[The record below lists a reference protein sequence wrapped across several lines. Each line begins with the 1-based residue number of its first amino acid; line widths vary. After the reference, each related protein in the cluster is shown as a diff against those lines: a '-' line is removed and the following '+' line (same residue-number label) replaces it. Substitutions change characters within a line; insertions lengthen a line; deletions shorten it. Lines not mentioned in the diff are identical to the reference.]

1 MSNKIAT
8 VTFTFSHDMEPV
20 ILKLEGAL
28 YQKEILEIL
37 KDIQNFYQLGVNDS
51 WMQGKVVVYEET
63 EETEELEGEN
73 CLEFVYEEFFLN

>member
-28 YQKEILEIL
+28 YQKEILETL
-37 KDIQNFYQLGVNDS
+37 RDIQNFYTTEVDDN
-51 WMQGKVVVYEET
+51 WMQGKVVVYEA
-63 EETEELEGEN
+63 TEELEGEN
-73 CLEFVYEEFFLN
+73 GLEFVYEEFFLN

>member
-8 VTFTFSHDMEPV
+8 ITFTFSHDMQPV

-37 KDIQNFYQLGVNDS
+37 KDIQNSYPTEVNDN
-51 WMQGKVVVYEET
+51 WMEGKLVVYEG
-63 EETEELEGEN
+63 TEELEGESG
-73 CLEFVYEEFFLN
+73 LEYIYEDIFLH

>member
-8 VTFTFSHDMEPV
+8 VTFTFDHNMQPV

-37 KDIQNFYQLGVNDS
+37 KDIQNAYPTEVDDG

-63 EETEELEGEN
+63 EELEGESG
-73 CLEFVYEEFFLN
+73 LEFVYRNIFLN

>member
-8 VTFTFSHDMEPV
+8 ITFTFDHDMQPV

-37 KDIQNFYQLGVNDS
+37 KDIQNAYTTEVDDN
-51 WMQGKVVVYEET
+51 WMQGKLVVYEA
-63 EETEELEGEN
+63 TEELEGESG
-73 CLEFVYEEFFLN
+73 LEFVYRNIFLN

>member
-8 VTFTFSHDMEPV
+8 ITFTFNHDMEPV

-37 KDIQNFYQLGVNDS
+37 KDIQNSYPTEVNDN
-51 WMQGKVVVYEET
+51 WMEGKVVVYEA
-63 EETEELEGEN
+63 TEELEGEN
-73 CLEFVYEEFFLN
+73 SLEFEYEDFFLH

>member
-8 VTFTFSHDMEPV
+8 VTFTFDHNMQPV

-37 KDIQNFYQLGVNDS
+37 KDIQNAYQTEVDDN
-51 WMQGKVVVYEET
+51 WMQGKLVVYEV
-63 EETEELEGEN
+63 TEELE
-73 CLEFVYEEFFLN
+73 

>member
-8 VTFTFSHDMEPV
+8 ITFTFDHDMQPV

-37 KDIQNFYQLGVNDS
+37 KDIQNAYPTEVDDN
-51 WMQGKVVVYEET
+51 WMQGKLEVYEAT
-63 EETEELEGEN
+63 EVLEGDSG
-73 CLEFVYEEFFLN
+73 LEFVYEDVFLH

>member
-8 VTFTFSHDMEPV
+8 ITFTFDHNMQPV

-37 KDIQNFYQLGVNDS
+37 KDIKNAYPTEVDDN
-51 WMQGKVVVYEET
+51 WMQGKLVVYEA
-63 EETEELEGEN
+63 TEELEGESG
-73 CLEFVYEEFFLN
+73 LGLVYDNVFLN

>member
-8 VTFTFSHDMEPV
+8 ITFTFDHDMQPV

-37 KDIQNFYQLGVNDS
+37 KDIQNAYPTEVDYN
-51 WMQGKVVVYEET
+51 WMQGKLVVYEAT
-63 EETEELEGEN
+63 EVLEGDSG
-73 CLEFVYEEFFLN
+73 LEFVYEDVFLH

>member
-8 VTFTFSHDMEPV
+8 ITFTFDHNMQPV

-37 KDIQNFYQLGVNDS
+37 KDIQNAYPTEVDDN
-51 WMQGKVVVYEET
+51 WMQGKLVVYEAT
-63 EETEELEGEN
+63 EVLEGESG
-73 CLEFVYEEFFLN
+73 LEFEYDNVFLN